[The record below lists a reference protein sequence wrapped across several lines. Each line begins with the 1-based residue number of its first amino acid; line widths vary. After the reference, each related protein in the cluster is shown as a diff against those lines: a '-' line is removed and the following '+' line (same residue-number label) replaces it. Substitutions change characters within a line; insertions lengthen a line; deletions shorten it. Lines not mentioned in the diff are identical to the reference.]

1 LLGREAGY
9 EWSVRPRASEG
20 DLTIVVVAVIGEA
33 GRWYPELLSGRI
45 EA

>member
-1 LLGREAGY
+1 
-9 EWSVRPRASEG
+9 
-20 DLTIVVVAVIGEA
+20 LTIVVVAVIGEA